1 MLGVMAD
8 CGPPEGQGRGR
19 GCDHPKTN
27 AVLRSIVRRHNGATT
42 GNFLP
47 IWRGNPGSRHPCAK
61 TWPES
66 TGRAPEETSS
76 EEWMI
81 PSAPDARVAKMKDG
95 TTHLA
100 HQAEHAVDMDS
111 GGVIAVA
118 LQAGRI

>member
-1 MLGVMAD
+1 
-8 CGPPEGQGRGR
+8 
-19 GCDHPKTN
+19 
-27 AVLRSIVRRHNGATT
+27 
-42 GNFLP
+42 
-47 IWRGNPGSRHPCAK
+47 
-61 TWPES
+61 
-66 TGRAPEETSS
+66 
-76 EEWMI
+76 MI